1 MINFDFRCQF
11 FIHTRL
17 EDCSR
22 LSLSEMTWDIDGHRI
37 IGLNRIESDWQDDCF
52 SSPIMRDRRIKA
64 YGRQPLNMS
73 PKNTDGRTGWE
84 TKQDEGGGSDSL
96 SVLTLGQGLADID
109 LIHLVDKLFSWQ
121 HVVMQFLS
129 PEISSGRRAACSSQS
144 MSTIQQLQFHPC
156 FHASFNDVFNL
167 LSTNY
172 WLGDGGSYGE
182 VCGKCCVD

>member
-11 FIHTRL
+11 FIHIRL
-17 EDCSR
+17 EDCNR
-22 LSLSEMTWDIDGHRI
+22 LSLSEATWDIDGHRI

-109 LIHLVDKLFSWQ
+109 LIHLVDKLF
-121 HVVMQFLS
+121 VD
-129 PEISSGRRAACSSQS
+129 S
-144 MSTIQQLQFHPC
+144 ML
-156 FHASFNDVFNL
+156 
-167 LSTNY
+167 
-172 WLGDGGSYGE
+172 
-182 VCGKCCVD
+182 